1 MASAAAVQNPFD
13 FEVSL
18 FSGTGAKLRGK
29 AAVWT
34 VLDNILCGKFKD
46 KILRLREIKKTDEK
60 RYKAEKKTLTSATL
74 AGYFSYRDL
83 ENMVRPSGFFSGDID
98 HIDDLARVRAS
109 VCQDPLTA
117 FCFASPGGDGL
128 KIGVKISTKNLDNAK
143 YHDVFSQVQKHYQE
157 KHGVSLDETRKDIT
171 GLCFLSYDPETFINT
186 DSEILP
192 DPVVVPPLPPLPE
205 ALREPLPEPSDDAK
219 RRYCRD
225 ALSKACEAI
234 RSAADG
240 TRNHTLNKQSYVVGG
255 MVAAGG
261 LDRVEAEAA
270 LREAGEVAGLS
281 SAEVSATIGSGFTKG
296 VKAPLDL
303 SKLITSPSDFFS
315 NLVGESLNPG
325 EWQKVICFLEKITL
339 PKFPSE
345 CLPAAMRAY
354 VESVAECR
362 QVPVDLP
369 AFLAIAVAAAAGARK
384 YRVYIGESHD
394 EPLNIWTVS
403 ALPPGSRKTDTY
415 EDMAEPLRIEQSRLS
430 AIMKPAIDSAK
441 AFQKIREKRMEHLL
455 SQAAKEE
462 NQAKRDK
469 LSQEYTD
476 LGQSAAKVPSYP
488 QLLVG
493 GDTTPEAIAGI
504 LEDQGGKIAIMD
516 TEGGLFSI
524 ISGRYDSK
532 GESNLDVWLKL
543 HAGDDLL
550 INRKNKPPIEV
561 SKPAGTIALTVQP
574 GVIKDLAGKKEFND
588 RGLLGRFLYS
598 IPESLI
604 GTRLYQNKRADPT
617 AKAAYL
623 DAIRNIFSQPNQWST
638 SDNDRAPHYELFIR
652 GNTLAIW
659 TKFCN
664 DIEKRQ
670 AAGGDLAG
678 IKDWASKSASAIARI
693 AGIFHIVETGGDP
706 DNDEIPAET
715 MRMACEIGNRYL
727 IDHTKA
733 AYGLMSMT
741 ADTHLARG
749 ILTWVAAKGKDT
761 FTATDFWADNRS
773 KAERVDEL
781 LPGFEALVDR
791 GILRELPG
799 TTTGGRRAKYRYEVN
814 PTCKSCFRCMRSAG
828 E

>member
-1 MASAAAVQNPFD
+1 
-13 FEVSL
+13 
-18 FSGTGAKLRGK
+18 
-29 AAVWT
+29 
-34 VLDNILCGKFKD
+34 
-46 KILRLREIKKTDEK
+46 
-60 RYKAEKKTLTSATL
+60 
-74 AGYFSYRDL
+74 
-83 ENMVRPSGFFSGDID
+83 
-98 HIDDLARVRAS
+98 
-109 VCQDPLTA
+109 
-117 FCFASPGGDGL
+117 
-128 KIGVKISTKNLDNAK
+128 
-143 YHDVFSQVQKHYQE
+143 
-157 KHGVSLDETRKDIT
+157 
-171 GLCFLSYDPETFINT
+171 
-186 DSEILP
+186 
-192 DPVVVPPLPPLPE
+192 
-205 ALREPLPEPSDDAK
+205 
-219 RRYCRD
+219 
-225 ALSKACEAI
+225 
-234 RSAADG
+234 
-240 TRNHTLNKQSYVVGG
+240 
-255 MVAAGG
+255 
-261 LDRVEAEAA
+261 
-270 LREAGEVAGLS
+270 
-281 SAEVSATIGSGFTKG
+281 
-296 VKAPLDL
+296 
-303 SKLITSPSDFFS
+303 
-315 NLVGESLNPG
+315 
-325 EWQKVICFLEKITL
+325 
-339 PKFPSE
+339 
-345 CLPAAMRAY
+345 
-354 VESVAECR
+354 
-362 QVPVDLP
+362 
-369 AFLAIAVAAAAGARK
+369 
-384 YRVYIGESHD
+384 
-394 EPLNIWTVS
+394 
-403 ALPPGSRKTDTY
+403 
-415 EDMAEPLRIEQSRLS
+415 
-430 AIMKPAIDSAK
+430 
-441 AFQKIREKRMEHLL
+441 
-455 SQAAKEE
+455 
-462 NQAKRDK
+462 
-469 LSQEYTD
+469 
-476 LGQSAAKVPSYP
+476 
-488 QLLVG
+488 LLVG

-504 LEDQGGKIAIMD
+504 LEDQGGKIAVMD

-604 GTRLYQNKRADPT
+604 GTRLYQNKKADPT

-623 DAIRNIFSQPNQWST
+623 EAIRKIFSQPNQWST
-638 SDNDRAPHYELFIR
+638 SDNDQAPHYELFIR
-652 GNTLAIW
+652 GNTLALW
-659 TKFCN
+659 TKFYN

-749 ILTWVAAKGKDT
+749 ILTWVAAKGKDA

-799 TTTGGRRAKYRYEVN
+799 VTTGGRRAKYRYEVN
-814 PTCKSCFRCMRSAG
+814 PTCKSCFRCMGSTG